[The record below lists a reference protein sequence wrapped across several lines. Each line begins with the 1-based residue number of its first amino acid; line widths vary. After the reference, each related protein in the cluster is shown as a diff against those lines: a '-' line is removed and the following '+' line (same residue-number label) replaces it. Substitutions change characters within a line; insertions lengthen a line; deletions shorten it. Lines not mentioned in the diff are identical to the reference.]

1 MEGTETAFK
10 NKKRTKQISAVPDYS
25 LIYEYIIAVY
35 LFCQCIEDDTLE
47 GVRGENS
54 INWPQLCCEF

>member
-10 NKKRTKQISAVPDYS
+10 NKKRTKQISAVSDYS
-25 LIYEYIIAVY
+25 LIYEYIFV
-35 LFCQCIEDDTLE
+35 FFQCIEDDTLE

-54 INWPQLCCEF
+54 INWLQLCCEF